1 MRLGHLARFL
11 AAFDPSRGPLDLAWR
26 AYAKRNPALGSKD
39 RQWIGERIYLHEK
52 LRSLFEALEPE
63 DWVARA
69 WLLASW
75 PELPPERIARLREA
89 ERFGVSEDLWRL
101 LVDAYGQEGAE
112 HICQVQLEEAPLF
125 IRINPLKTTRDEFL
139 KWVLEQEPRAHAC
152 ENAPWGISL
161 PARTQV
167 SKWAAY
173 QQGLFEIQDE
183 GSQMVAEL
191 VDVQPGQEALDYCA
205 GAGGKSLVIAAKL
218 RGTGQLFLHDIRER
232 ALAEA
237 KLRLRRAGNQNAQI
251 VLPESKALRGI
262 RQRCDWVFVDAP
274 CSGTGTFR
282 RNPDMKWRI
291 HADELRRLEQLQ
303 RQIVLEAM
311 QYVKPNGHLVYATC
325 SILPQENE
333 QQRDWIVQQGWS
345 CLREWH
351 SLPESG
357 KMDGLYGAVFKKETG
372 HEK

>member
-1 MRLGHLARFL
+1 MRVGHLARFL

-26 AYAKRNPALGSKD
+26 SYARRNPALGSKD

-52 LRSLFEALEPE
+52 LRSLFEALEPS
-63 DWVARA
+63 DWEARA
-69 WLLASW
+69 LVLASW
-75 PELPPERIARLREA
+75 PEIAPERLRELSPA
-89 ERFGVSEDLWRL
+89 QLGGVTEDLWAM
-101 LVDAYGQEGAE
+101 LVGAYGTEGAQK
-112 HICQVQLEEAPLF
+112 ICRVQLEEAPLF
-125 IRINPLKTTRDEFL
+125 IRVNPLKTDREALL
-139 KWVLEQEPRAHAC
+139 KWVKEKEPRAELCKHA
-152 ENAPWGISL
+152 PFGICM
-161 PARTQV
+161 PPRTQV
-167 SKWAAY
+167 SQWEPY
-173 QQGLFEIQDE
+173 REGLFEIQDE

-191 VDVQPGQEALDYCA
+191 VDARPGQEVLDFCA
-205 GAGGKSLVIAAKL
+205 GAGGKSLAIAGKMQ
-218 RGTGQLFLHDIRER
+218 GTGQLFLHDIRER

-251 VLPESKALRGI
+251 VLPGSRSLRSI
-262 RQRCDWVFVDAP
+262 AHRCDWVFVDAP

-291 HADELRRLEQLQ
+291 DAMELQ
-303 RQIVLEAM
+303 RLQELQRHIVSEAM

-333 QQRDWIVQQGWS
+333 QQRDWIVQQGWE
-345 CLREWH
+345 CEREWR

-357 KMDGLYGAVFKKETG
+357 RMDGLYGAVFKKGRG